1 MWSAGRKAVHPGVS
15 LIRIAHVINQLETGG
30 MERLLVEFARHA
42 DRDRFELEFVC
53 LGTRGPIASTLE
65 SLGWTVSTLEM
76 KPGLRPGAM
85 ISLARVFRSS
95 RIDLVHT
102 HNTKPLLYAA
112 VAAKAA
118 VVPRLIHTCHGQQVG
133 ISRRQGVAFAL
144 ASRAAARLVCVSGA
158 TLQAT
163 VDVGVSREALIAVEN
178 GIDLDRYSYE
188 GACHGAPA
196 MFVGRLT
203 PVKGVDVLLR
213 AVRLVHAQE
222 PDFRLRIAGSGACMG
237 DLRELTRSLEIDGC
251 VEFLGDVSDTAKCLR
266 QSSMLVLP
274 SRSEGLSIAIL
285 EAMGVGLPVIAT
297 RVGGTPEAV
306 EHGRTGI
313 LVEPES
319 VEELAGAILKLW
331 REPELARRLGHAGR
345 ARAESLFDVRAMVA
359 RYEAVYL
366 EVLHGRLVNA
376 A

>member
-1 MWSAGRKAVHPGVS
+1 
-15 LIRIAHVINQLETGG
+15 
-30 MERLLVEFARHA
+30 
-42 DRDRFELEFVC
+42 
-53 LGTRGPIASTLE
+53 
-65 SLGWTVSTLEM
+65 
-76 KPGLRPGAM
+76 
-85 ISLARVFRSS
+85 
-95 RIDLVHT
+95 
-102 HNTKPLLYAA
+102 
-112 VAAKAA
+112 
-118 VVPRLIHTCHGQQVG
+118 
-133 ISRRQGVAFAL
+133 
-144 ASRAAARLVCVSGA
+144 
-158 TLQAT
+158 
-163 VDVGVSREALIAVEN
+163 
-178 GIDLDRYSYE
+178 
-188 GACHGAPA
+188 
-196 MFVGRLT
+196 
-203 PVKGVDVLLR
+203 
-213 AVRLVHAQE
+213 
-222 PDFRLRIAGSGACMG
+222 MG